1 MIPSGMSIDPDLDR
15 ELADIANPSPEE
27 IEAEQRNEASMR
39 WNEIWFLLAGF
50 GLLFGLVAWMLMIA

>member
-1 MIPSGMSIDPDLDR
+1 MSIDPDLDR